1 MIVLSKTFQQK
12 VKKVHCPVCGGRLCD
27 VVSSEKIFLNNQN
40 IKSELVLK
48 CHKCRNQIGIS
59 IQNN

>member
-27 VVSSEKIFLNNQN
+27 VVSSEKIFLNNRN

>member
-1 MIVLSKTFQQK
+1 MIVLSKFFQQN

-27 VVSSEKIFLNNQN
+27 VNSSEKIFFNNN
-40 IKSELVLK
+40 IMNSKIVLK

-59 IQNN
+59 MQNN

>member
-1 MIVLSKTFQQK
+1 MIVLSRTFQQN

-27 VVSSEKIFLNNQN
+27 VHSSEKVFLNKNDM
-40 IKSELVLK
+40 KSEIVLK

-59 IQNN
+59 MQRN